1 MQVRAALPLVE
12 QILRQEPKPPIPAGF
27 IFTGTRKGSKLKVL
41 RITIIAIIVL
51 AIGAFIW
58 LTAGTDAQ
66 SLLFERILISDQR
79 IVFLVLLLSALTLL
93 STLTGLPILYLSM
106 AIGFLLN
113 FTPAL
118 LICLGVNLLSVMA
131 TFYMVRFAFT
141 DYFREKYGQKKLIQ
155 RIEKRIGKYG
165 LWTVVFSR
173 GIYIIPTNV
182 INYSFPLSSISSG
195 AYLLGTAIG
204 LLPECLINV
213 LTGYLIKH
221 EVILLSAPETRT
233 WQALVIGAFILLF
246 ILTFILIRLR
256 QNRRKKFNA
265 LKQIPY
271 D

>member
-1 MQVRAALPLVE
+1 M
-12 QILRQEPKPPIPAGF
+12 
-27 IFTGTRKGSKLKVL
+27 KVL
-41 RITIIAIIVL
+41 RIIIISLIVL
-51 AIGAFIW
+51 AIGTFFW
-58 LTAGTDAQ
+58 LTAGTNAQ
-66 SLLFERILISDQR
+66 SLLFDRILITDQR
-79 IVFLVLLLSALTLL
+79 MVFLVLLLSALTLL
-93 STLTGLPILYLSM
+93 STLTGLPILYLSV

-118 LICLGVNLLSVMA
+118 LICLGVNLVSVMA
-131 TFYMVRFAFT
+131 TFYLVRRVFT
-141 DYFREKYGQKKLIQ
+141 GYFQEKYGQKKLIK

-182 INYSFPLSSISSG
+182 INFSFPLSSISTR

-221 EVILLSAPETRT
+221 EVILLSAPETRS
-233 WQALVIGAFILLF
+233 WQALVIGAFILLLVLAF
-246 ILTFILIRLR
+246 ILLRVR
-256 QNRRKKFNA
+256 QNRRKKFTA

-271 D
+271 E

>member
-1 MQVRAALPLVE
+1 
-12 QILRQEPKPPIPAGF
+12 
-27 IFTGTRKGSKLKVL
+27 LKAL

-58 LTAGTDAQ
+58 LTAGTDAR
-66 SLLFERILISDQR
+66 SLLFEGILITDQR
-79 IVFLVLLLSALTLL
+79 MVFLVLLLSALTLL

-141 DYFREKYGQKKLIQ
+141 DYFREKYSRKKLIQ

-182 INYSFPLSSISSG
+182 INFSFPLSSISSR

-213 LTGYLIKH
+213 LSGTLIKR
-221 EVILLSAPETRT
+221 EVILLSTPETPT
-233 WQALVIGAFILLF
+233 WQALVIGAFILVF
-246 ILTFILIRLR
+246 ILAFILLRLR
-256 QNRRKKFNA
+256 QNRREK
-265 LKQIPY
+265 I
-271 D
+271 